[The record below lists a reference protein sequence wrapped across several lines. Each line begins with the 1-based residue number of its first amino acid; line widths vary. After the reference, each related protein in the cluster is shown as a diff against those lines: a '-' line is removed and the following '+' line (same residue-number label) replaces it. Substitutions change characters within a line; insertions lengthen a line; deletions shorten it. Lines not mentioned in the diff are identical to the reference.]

1 MPVMFVAFHT
11 IVLAETTG
19 AVAFKHKE
27 RGRDVNA
34 TKNTAN
40 GTAIM
45 TLRTAVRKHWWAELA
60 S

>member
-11 IVLAETTG
+11 IVLAETSG

-27 RGRDVNA
+27 RGRCNA